1 MRNLNATDRVLIAC
15 LGAVALILI
24 AIPDGF
30 AQSSLGIGR
39 NEQTLPTGG
48 FFEGF
53 FNWVRNQQA
62 AFHRTMRTI
71 LVEMRNGSGSIWPL
85 VWVCF
90 LYGVF
95 HAIGPGHG
103 KVVISSYMVA
113 NDVAL
118 RRGVAISMAAS
129 LMQGFTAVA
138 AIALF
143 VVVLRGTGLKTGEMA
158 YGLEVASYVGVM
170 LVGLWLLWRKTFG
183 LKKAMPEHAHTH
195 DAPHTHGHGHDHN
208 HSHIHAQ
215 HDHDHHHSHHHH
227 HDHAHHGHG
236 DVCDHCG
243 HAHAPDPK
251 DLTGSF
257 GLREAW
263 AAILAVGLRPC
274 TGALIVLIFCFA
286 NSLYLAGAAST
297 LAMSIG
303 TGLAV
308 SAMAIMAAIAKN
320 AALRFAVAQESVGT
334 VTRFIEIAAAL
345 FIFAIGFALFT
356 AATGL

>member
-1 MRNLNATDRVLIAC
+1 MKMVTTTDRVLIAC
-15 LGAVALILI
+15 LGAIALTLLI
-24 AIPDGF
+24 VPEGF

-62 AFHRTMRTI
+62 AFHGTMRAT
-71 LVEMRNGSGSIWPL
+71 LVDMRSGAGSVWPL

-118 RRGVAISMAAS
+118 RRGVAISMASA
-129 LMQGFTAVA
+129 LMQGVTAVV
-138 AIALF
+138 AISLF
-143 VVVLRGTGLKTGEMA
+143 VVVLRGSGLKTGDMA
-158 YGLEVASYVGVM
+158 YGLEVASYIGVM
-170 LVGLWLLWRKTFG
+170 LVGLWLLWRKTIG
-183 LKKAMPEHAHTH
+183 LKKAVPEHAHTH
-195 DAPHTHGHGHDHN
+195 ETSHSHNHDHDDTHGHTHGH
-208 HSHIHAQ
+208 SHA
-215 HDHDHHHSHHHH
+215 HDHD
-227 HDHAHHGHG
+227 HHGHG

-251 DLTGSF
+251 NLTGAF

-308 SAMAIMAAIAKN
+308 SAMAIMAATAKN
-320 AALRFAVAQESVGT
+320 VALRFAVAQESVGT
-334 VTRFIEIAAAL
+334 VTRYIEIVAAL
-345 FIFAIGFALFT
+345 FIFVIGFVLFS